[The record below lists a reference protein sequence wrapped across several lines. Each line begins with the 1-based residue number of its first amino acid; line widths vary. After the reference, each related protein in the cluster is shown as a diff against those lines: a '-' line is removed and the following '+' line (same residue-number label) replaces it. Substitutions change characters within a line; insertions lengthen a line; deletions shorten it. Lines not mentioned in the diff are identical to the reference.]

1 MPRGVGTSVRQDC
14 FVYSDNVAATDHGG
28 RTWTLAGRPSFPGA
42 VYGAAWM
49 PGAPTPTL
57 VAVGPNGIAYSADNG
72 TTWTNL
78 DPGSH
83 WSVAFAS
90 RSSGWAVGPEGRV
103 THIRLFE
110 QEAVLPPHPA
120 GRAQP

>member
-14 FVYSDNVAATDHGG
+14 FVYSDNVAATDDGG

-57 VAVGPNGIAYSADNG
+57 VAVGPNGIAYSAIG
-72 TTWTNL
+72 AS
-78 DPGSH
+78 PSPAAAAAGP
-83 WSVAFAS
+83 SV
-90 RSSGWAVGPEGRV
+90 RKGG
-103 THIRLFE
+103 
-110 QEAVLPPHPA
+110 
-120 GRAQP
+120 